1 MRVEALLFDFDG
13 TLLDSAAGN
22 RDALAATCREVGAR
36 FSSLDAHQLLE
47 ANAEAW
53 LRYWPE
59 VEQGWALGKIDDADL
74 SREVWRR
81 ALRACG
87 CDDAAVARAACETY
101 FRIRSRSLRL
111 FPEVPEVLRQLQRE
125 YSLALVTNGAS
136 ETQRQTLR
144 QLGIEKAFDAVA
156 ISGELGVAKPNP
168 PIFEAVLRELNVKPQ
183 QAWHIGDDPV
193 RDIEGARRTGLTTVW
208 LNRDR
213 SQWSKGE
220 PAPHHEITSLS
231 ELAELLPVSTS
242 T

>member
-22 RDALAATCREVGAR
+22 RDAIAATCREVGAR
-36 FSSLDAHQLLE
+36 FPSLDADRLLE

-59 VEQGWALGKIDDADL
+59 VEQEWALGKIDSADV

-81 ALRACG
+81 ALSACG
-87 CDDAAVARAACETY
+87 CDDAAVERAVCETY
-101 FRIRSRSLRL
+101 FRLRSRSLRL
-111 FPEVPEVLRQLQRE
+111 FEEVPDVLRQLQRE
-125 YSLALVTNGAS
+125 HSLALVTNGAS

-168 PIFEAVLRELNVKPQ
+168 AIFEAVLRELKVRPER
-183 QAWHIGDDPV
+183 AWHVGDDAV
-193 RDIEGARRTGLTTVW
+193 RDVEGARRAGLTTVW

-213 SQWSKGE
+213 SRWSKGE
-220 PAPHHEITSLS
+220 PAPDYEITSLS
-231 ELAELLPVSTS
+231 ALAELLAVSTI